1 MTSTLPMMKNLLTLV
16 LAASVTTVAL
26 AQTQTARS
34 AAAAP
39 KVQALAQGT
48 WVLTTANGDD
58 LAAAGAPEITVTIT
72 GDKYVQTT
80 GGNVVERGSFK
91 IDETKKPMT
100 IDLLISEGDAAGK
113 TQLGVIEVTETT
125 MRGNLNTAGETARP
139 KDFSPVDGY
148 FAFTAKKK

>member
-1 MTSTLPMMKNLLTLV
+1 MTSTIPMMKNLLTLV

-26 AQTQTARS
+26 AQTQTAKPT
-34 AAAAP
+34 AAAAS
-39 KVQALAQGT
+39 KVQTLAQGT
-48 WVLTTANGDD
+48 WVLTTANGED
-58 LAAAGAPEITVTIT
+58 LTGAPEITVTIT

-80 GGNVVERGSFK
+80 AGNIVERGSFK

-100 IDLLISEGDAAGK
+100 IDLIITEGDAAGK

-125 MRGNLNTAGETARP
+125 MRGNLNTAGESVRP
-139 KDFSPVDGY
+139 KDLAPVDGF

>member
-1 MTSTLPMMKNLLTLV
+1 MMKNLLTLV

-26 AQTQTARS
+26 AQTQTAKP
-34 AAAAP
+34 ATAAP
-39 KVQALAQGT
+39 KVQALMQGT
-48 WVLTTANGDD
+48 WVLITANGQD

-80 GGNVVERGSFK
+80 GGEVVERGSFK

-100 IDLLISEGDAAGK
+100 MDMIITEGDSAGK
-113 TQLGVIEVTETT
+113 TQVGVIEVTETT
-125 MRGNLNTAGETARP
+125 MRGNLNEAGESVRP
-139 KDFSPVDGY
+139 KDFTPVDGY

>member
-1 MTSTLPMMKNLLTLV
+1 MMKNLLTLV

-26 AQTQTARS
+26 AQTQTARPT
-34 AAAAP
+34 AAAAS
-39 KVQALAQGT
+39 KTQALAQGT
-48 WVLTTANGDD
+48 WVLTTANGED
-58 LAAAGAPEITVTIT
+58 LTGAPEITVTIT

-80 GGNVVERGSFK
+80 AGNIVERGSFK

-100 IDLLISEGDAAGK
+100 IDLIISEGDAAGK

-125 MRGNLNTAGETARP
+125 MRGNLNTAGESVRP
-139 KDFSPVDGY
+139 KDFAPVDGF